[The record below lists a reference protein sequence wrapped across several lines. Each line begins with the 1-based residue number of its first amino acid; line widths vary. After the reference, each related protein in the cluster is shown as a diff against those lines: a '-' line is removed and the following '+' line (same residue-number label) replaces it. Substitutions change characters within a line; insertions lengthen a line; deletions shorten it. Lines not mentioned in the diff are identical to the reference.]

1 MRFNAQRNLLAVT
14 VALACA
20 GLNSANAQE
29 NGNSPVIEESAIVAT
44 AADEASSPPQASV
57 EEVVVTGSRL
67 RRDTFSSISPLQIIT
82 TEFAK
87 EAGLIDAADILQ
99 GSTAATGQQ
108 IDLTFQGFV
117 LDNGPAASTVDL
129 RGLGANRN
137 LVLINGRR
145 ISPSGVEGAPAAPN
159 LNLLPRSLVERYDIL
174 LDGASSVYG
183 SDAIAGVVN
192 AILRKDFDGLEVEIF
207 GNQPV
212 QSGGSDT
219 TVTASWGF
227 NTDRGVFGIGAEYVD
242 STKAALADRDW
253 TGDCASNV
261 EIDENGTIRTEDQYY
276 SSIGYPSYGNCSFGG
291 VAARTFIPS
300 IDAGS
305 IYYTPGYSNGGW
317 GNFSESGDPYTG
329 LGADGNGDG
338 VGDINLYDYDLN
350 GKPASLAA
358 DLFPASTRY
367 NVMAYGEYTF
377 DGEANLTP
385 YFEANY
391 SYLEIDSKSG
401 EGQLFPEVPANN
413 PYNLCNPNQPDGV
426 DCGLAMGAYLDNPSI
441 AAGIANQFGLTPA
454 QFRDFGIV
462 DLYPGALGPVST
474 TPIVSVRGDRNIT
487 EVEQSQVRFVAGMR
501 GDIPFMNF
509 GSVED
514 WSFDAYVSY
523 SLSEG
528 KSKRYGVREDRLN
541 YSLGYYSS
549 TSTPCENDLGA
560 TLRSDATAGCV
571 PVNMYAP
578 SLYPIGEVV
587 GDFGTQAERNYLFD
601 TRNFDTEYEQIVASA
616 YVTGDIFEL
625 PAGEVALGLGA
636 EVRFD
641 DISSNPDAVAAEGLF
656 WGFFSDKGAQ
666 GDRQVSEVFAEVEIP
681 LLANKPLAT
690 ELSVNLSG
698 RITDDEYYGT
708 NTTESV
714 KIGWRPVEP
723 LLIRGTWGTAFRA
736 PNLRELFLAGSTGFL
751 NVSDPCYIPDGAFDD
766 LTGAYIPEND
776 KRDPQVLSNCVA
788 TGVDPTIADNGGFNT
803 FSVEVSQGGSL
814 ELDPEESESW
824 TVGFAFEQDF
834 SNKFDFSM
842 GMTYYEIDI
851 TNTVIEPS
859 TGFIISDCYGDE
871 AGNGASVFCNRIT
884 RDLSDP
890 TNPQITSMDFGF
902 INRDQEVARGIDY
915 NIFFGDTLNVGVPI
929 DFRANLTASKLLE
942 RSTEFVNPDDS
953 VDRETYQ
960 GEWGFPEWQAQLALR
975 FTWDRW
981 TATWETRYLD
991 SVGQDH
997 ESVDPF
1003 DSVAGTSDTCF
1014 GPPNDV
1020 LCRDFAEAGSYLL
1033 HSTSLFYDAD
1043 SWTIGAGV
1051 RNVFDKAPPTVDGSE
1066 VVSYSN
1072 TPIGYGYD
1080 LQGRTIFFDVV
1091 YRMGGS

>member
-1 MRFNAQRNLLAVT
+1 MRFNTQRNLLAVT

-20 GLNSANAQE
+20 GISGISAQE
-29 NGNSPVIEESAIVAT
+29 ADSNAVIEESAIESAAT
-44 AADEASSPPQASV
+44 DETSPQPQGTV

-145 ISPSGVEGAPAAPN
+145 VSPSGVEGAPAAPN

-207 GNQPV
+207 GNQPQ
-212 QSGGSDT
+212 QSGGDST
-219 TVTASWGF
+219 TVTASWGI
-227 NTDRGVFGIGAEYVD
+227 NTDRGVFGIGAEYVK
-242 STKAALADRDW
+242 SNKASLGDRDW
-253 TGDCASNV
+253 TNGCESNV
-261 EIDENGTIRTEDQYY
+261 EIDENGSIRTTDQYWAAQ
-276 SSIGYPSYGNCSFGG
+276 GVPFNNECNFGS
-291 VAARTFIPS
+291 VAARTFIPA

-317 GNFSESGDPYTG
+317 GNFSESQDPYTT

-338 VGDINLYDYDLN
+338 IGDINYSNYDFN

-367 NVMAYGEYTF
+367 NIMAYGEYTLE
-377 DGEANLTP
+377 GEANLTP

-391 SYLEIDSKSG
+391 SYLEVDSKSG
-401 EGQLFPEVPANN
+401 EGQLFPSVPALN
-413 PYNLCNPNQPDGV
+413 PFNLCNPNQPNGV

-441 AAGIANQFGLTPA
+441 AQGIANNFGLTPA

-462 DLYPGALGPVST
+462 NLYPGALGPVST
-474 TPIVSVRGDRNIT
+474 TPIVSVRGDRNIV
-487 EVEQSQVRFVAGMR
+487 EVEQSQMRFVAGIG

-514 WSFDAYVSY
+514 WSFDAYISY

-528 KSKRYGVREDRLN
+528 KSTRYGVREDRLE
-541 YSLGYYSS
+541 YALGYYST
-549 TSTPCENDLGA
+549 TSTPCENDVGA
-560 TLRSDATAGCV
+560 SLRSDATSGCV

-578 SLYPIGEVV
+578 SLYPVGEVV
-587 GDFGTQAERNYLFD
+587 GDFGSAAERNYLFD
-601 TRNFDTEYEQIVASA
+601 SRNFDTEYEQIVASA
-616 YVTGDIFEL
+616 YVTGDILEL
-625 PAGEVALGLGA
+625 PAGEVALGLGV

-641 DISSNPDAVAAEGLF
+641 DISSDPDAVAAEGLF

-666 GDRQVSEVFAEVEIP
+666 GDRQVNEIFAEIEIP
-681 LLANKPLAT
+681 LLANVPLAT
-690 ELSVNLSG
+690 ELNVNLSG

-736 PNLRELFLAGSTGFL
+736 PNLRELFLAGSTGFT
-751 NVSDPCYIPDGAFDD
+751 NVADPCYVPDGALDQ
-766 LTGAYIPEND
+766 LTGAYVPEND
-776 KRDPQVLSNCVA
+776 NRDPQILANCAA
-788 TGVDPTIADNGGFNT
+788 TGVDPRLANNNGFNT
-803 FSVEVSQGGSL
+803 FSVEVQQGGSL

-824 TVGFAFEQDF
+824 TVGFAYEQDF
-834 SNKFDFSM
+834 SNKFDLSL

-859 TGFIISDCYGDE
+859 TGFIISDCYTDE
-871 AGNGASVFCNRIT
+871 AGTGASVFCGRIT

-890 TNPQITSMDFGF
+890 TNPQIVFMDLGF
-902 INRDQEVARGIDY
+902 INRDQEVARGVDY
-915 NIFFGDTLNVGVPI
+915 NVFFRDTINVGVPL
-929 DFRANLTASKLLE
+929 DFSANLTASKLLE
-942 RSTEFVNPDDS
+942 RSTEFTNPDGS

-975 FTWDRW
+975 LTWDRW
-981 TATWETRYLD
+981 TATWETRFLD
-991 SVGQDH
+991 SVDSDV
-997 ESVDPF
+997 ENIDPF
-1003 DSVAGTSDTCF
+1003 DSIAGLSDTCF

-1020 LCRDFAEAGSYLL
+1020 LCRDYAKADDYFL

-1051 RNVFDKAPPTVDGSE
+1051 RNVFDKEPPVVDGSE
-1066 VVSYSN
+1066 VLSYSN

-1080 LQGRTIFFDVV
+1080 LQGRTFFFDVV